1 MIIFFVCAC
10 ALAAI
15 VVTAWQTL
23 SHSTYVTKSGVV
35 RSVAPAR
42 HHYIADGALFV
53 PNPPTHEVEV
63 EIEGNLHRC
72 WTNHTWDIG
81 QTVTVGGVQNK
92 NWTAL
97 KIEH

>member
-1 MIIFFVCAC
+1 MIVFFVVAC

-15 VVTAWQTL
+15 MVTAWQTL
-23 SHSTYVTKSGVV
+23 TNGTYTTKSGVV

-42 HHYIADGALFV
+42 HHYIGDGALLV
-53 PNPPTHEVEV
+53 PNQPTHEVEV
-63 EIEGNLHRC
+63 EIEGTLHRC
-72 WTNHTWDIG
+72 WTNQTWEIG

-92 NWTAL
+92 YWTAL